1 MSTAGAIAT
10 ISNRLTSVQAQ
21 LLERSRILGLGMKPS
36 PSSTQGLVRALT
48 IIRKELGKLEDEV
61 EIEAAG
67 LSVGG
72 GGARQRS
79 DSASGNLAA
88 FEELGARYDR
98 AVEMLQADD
107 VGRDKARPLVR
118 ERREADPS
126 PEELDAEIESVAA
139 PVVEAD
145 PPSPPAQELRPFRDY
160 DEDEDGDDSSPHEM
174 ISQQQMM
181 MEEQDERLTL
191 LSHSINRQNHLSVQI
206 GDELQVHN
214 ELLEDTDAA
223 MDRTADRMNR
233 ARRRLDHVADN
244 AKQHGSTITI
254 VGLIVVLLLLIIVF
268 KT

>member
-1 MSTAGAIAT
+1 MSNAGAIAS
-10 ISNRLTSVQAQ
+10 ISNRLTSAQSQ

-36 PSSTQGLVRALT
+36 PSSTQSLVRTLT
-48 IIRKELGKLEDEV
+48 QVRNDLAKLEGEA
-61 EIEAAG
+61 ELEAAG
-67 LSVGG
+67 LAVGG
-72 GGARQRS
+72 GGKKRS
-79 DSASGNLAA
+79 NLSGGDLAA
-88 FEELGARYDR
+88 IDELGGRYDR
-98 AVEMLQADD
+98 LVEMLQADE
-107 VGRDKARPLVR
+107 VGREKAKPLVR
-118 ERREADPS
+118 ERREAEPS
-126 PEELDAEIESVAA
+126 AEELDAEIESVIAA
-139 PVVEAD
+139 PVD

-160 DEDEDGDDSSPHEM
+160 DDEEEDDTNPHEM
-174 ISQQQMM
+174 ISQQQQM

>member
-1 MSTAGAIAT
+1 
-10 ISNRLTSVQAQ
+10 
-21 LLERSRILGLGMKPS
+21 MKPS
-36 PSSTQGLVRALT
+36 PSSTQSLVRALT
-48 IIRKELGKLEDEV
+48 QVRNDLSKLEGEA

-67 LSVGG
+67 LAVGG
-72 GGARQRS
+72 GGKKRS
-79 DSASGNLAA
+79 NSSGGDLAA
-88 FEELGARYDR
+88 VDELGARYDR
-98 AVEMLQADD
+98 LVEMLQADE
-107 VGRDKARPLVR
+107 VGREKAKPLVR
-118 ERREADPS
+118 ERRCVSSLEAEPS
-126 PEELDAEIESVAA
+126 AEELDAEIDEVIA
-139 PVVEAD
+139 PVE

-160 DEDEDGDDSSPHEM
+160 DEDEDDTTPHEM
-174 ISQQQMM
+174 ISQQHQM

-223 MDRTADRMNR
+223 MDRTAERMNR

-254 VGLIVVLLLLIIVF
+254 VGLIVILLLLIIVF